1 MTQRAKTSKFSN
13 PGMTALH
20 VAASC
25 GQSEFVVEMVKKLN
39 KKQLE
44 DRDTHGCTA
53 VHHVALAA
61 NVGAAKAMVEK
72 NSDLPHLGETYN
84 PFAAKWRHPS
94 DDKKMVDYLPQV
106 TEDKEPCH
114 PFTGYSSADLIV
126 AIISSGSYGKL
137 AADVG
142 LGIYIQIACVVE
154 LMYTKFLNPKNFSTR
169 EINKSKLVLSK

>member
-94 DDKKMVDYLPQV
+94 DDKKMVDYLHQV
-106 TEDKEPCH
+106 TEDKEPCY

-126 AIISSGSYGKL
+126 AIISSGSYGKP
-137 AADVG
+137 
-142 LGIYIQIACVVE
+142 I
-154 LMYTKFLNPKNFSTR
+154 
-169 EINKSKLVLSK
+169 